1 MKNLNTMTL
10 LAAGTCAMIAASAA
24 NASVVYSSAL
34 KAPPLNVGALAGQD
48 SWTVLSGTVNA
59 VQVGST
65 GTTLVNG
72 SDSREDLVHALT
84 QIGTGQTYYVGFDVT
99 VSAPGNL
106 GGSTYFMAFNNGTN
120 YGTRI
125 FVTSFSASNFTFGLS
140 GNGSSPSAAW
150 GTALTF
156 GTTYRVVGS
165 YTQGTNVTNL
175 WVNPSSEASTSI
187 TSTANA
193 AININSIL
201 LRQDGGTAT
210 ELVSNM
216 VVATSFAE
224 AATFPVPAPG
234 AIALLGVAGLV
245 GSRRRR

>member
-24 NASVVYSSAL
+24 NAAVVYSSAL

-48 SWTVLSGTVNA
+48 SWTVSSGTSNA

-72 SDSREDLVHALT
+72 GGSREDLVHALT

-99 VSAPGNL
+99 VSAGANVAS
-106 GGSTYFMAFNNGTN
+106 STYFMAFNNNTN
-120 YGTRI
+120 YATRM
-125 FVTSFSASNFTFGLS
+125 FVTSSSGSNFTFGLS
-140 GNGSSPSAAW
+140 GNSNTAVAW
-150 GTALTF
+150 GTGLTF

-175 WVNPSSEASTSI
+175 WVNPSSAASTSI
-187 TSTANA
+187 TSTASGA
-193 AININSIL
+193 TNINSIL
-201 LRQDGGTAT
+201 LRQDTGISTQ
-210 ELVSNM
+210 LVSNM